1 MDFRKE
7 CDEEMKQ
14 STGSYKSLT
23 MPKFLHEL
31 FGKKTT
37 KVELTIV
44 LLSCIVISSLLLLHT
59 SNEWSE
65 LAVWKKIFLLLLT
78 LDISG
83 GVVANITKATNEYYQ
98 ASQKARIVFLAIHI
112 QPLLLGWLFGNFLL
126 CVTVWVVTT
135 MAAMFITNLSGKG
148 VQRTAGMAVT
158 LTGVCFL
165 IIMAD
170 THLILNSL
178 LALYMLKLSFSF
190 AVNHD

>member
-1 MDFRKE
+1 M
-7 CDEEMKQ
+7 
-14 STGSYKSLT
+14 
-23 MPKFLHEL
+23 
-31 FGKKTT
+31 
-37 KVELTIV
+37 
-44 LLSCIVISSLLLLHT
+44 LLHT

-65 LAVWKKIFLLLLT
+65 LAVWKKILLLLT

-126 CVTVWVVTT
+126 CVTVRVVTT

-178 LALYMLKLSFSF
+178 LALCMLKLSFSF